1 MHGGAC
7 QQLNVSVHSDWK
19 ACQLALPAFA
29 TTWDNVEELAHRKAQ
44 VARVISTEMLNIVE
58 LEMVAV
64 PIDVNN

>member
-29 TTWDNVEELAHRKAQ
+29 TTWDNVEELAHRQAQ
-44 VARVISTEMLNIVE
+44 VSQIISSNQLNLVE
-58 LEMVAV
+58 LELADLSVN
-64 PIDVNN
+64 VNN